1 MYRCTACAHTVP
13 KWQGKC
19 PECNAWNSLEE
30 IPDAPRSTMGGKKS
44 SEGTA
49 RETVRIIDT
58 AHGASSVV
66 SRVEFGSRE
75 LSTVFGGGIV
85 SGSLSL
91 LSGEPGIGKSTLALQ
106 MADWYA
112 IEGREVLYVSA
123 EETTTQISDRA
134 RRLGIV
140 NPHIAL
146 ISCSRVEDILETI
159 DGHPADLVILDSVSM
174 LRSDTF
180 GGSAGSMG
188 QIRGTT
194 EILMET
200 AKRTNRAIVLI
211 GHVTKDGTIA
221 GPKALEHLV
230 DVVLSFEGVRYE
242 DYRILRALKNRFGPT
257 DEVGL
262 FRMTEKGLMDMPS
275 P

>member
-1 MYRCTACAHTVP
+1 
-13 KWQGKC
+13 
-19 PECNAWNSLEE
+19 
-30 IPDAPRSTMGGKKS
+30 MGGKKS